1 MKLVFAYINAG
12 YPGIYKSFRQ
22 HFIFITADAEILWNL
37 LQVAAILRVYFFLQ
51 GTKPFEILFMF

>member
-1 MKLVFAYINAG
+1 MKVVFAYINAG

-37 LQVAAILRVYFFLQ
+37 RQVAAILRVCFLQ
-51 GTKPFEILFMF
+51 RTMMYECYLW